1 MNRVDVQ
8 PALFRWALER
18 AGIDSVALQHRFQ
31 KLPEWERGEA
41 KPTLK
46 QLEAFA
52 KATHAPVGYFFLQRP
67 PVEAVPIPDL
77 RTVASQGVTRP
88 TPDLLD
94 TLYLCQQRQE
104 YYRDFARTVG
114 EQPMAFVGSTSVSS
128 SIPRTA
134 EAIRTT
140 LGFDLP
146 ARRRM
151 RTWTDALRSF
161 VDHVEALGVL
171 VMISGIVGSNNKR
184 KLNPQEFR
192 GFALADD
199 LAPLVFVNGADT
211 KAAQMF
217 TLAHELAHL
226 WLGETALSDAGLRST
241 PSQAVERWC
250 NRVAA
255 ELLVPEAAL
264 RSEVRPIED
273 LEEAL
278 KRLSRL
284 FKVSTLVVLRRM
296 YDIGALDQAEFGD
309 AYRRELA
316 RLRSF
321 NTGSGGDF
329 YNTLGARVGKRFAR
343 AVLVSTLE
351 GRSSYTEAFQLL
363 GVRKLGTFND
373 LAQKL
378 GVAA

>member
-18 AGIDSVALQHRFQ
+18 AGIDSFALQHRFQ

-88 TPDLLD
+88 SPDLLD

-114 EQPMAFVGSTSVSS
+114 EQPMAFVGSASVSS
-128 SIPRTA
+128 SIPSTA

-140 LGFDLP
+140 LGFGLP

-151 RTWTDALRSF
+151 RTWTDALRAF

-171 VMISGIVGSNNKR
+171 VMVSGVVGSNNKR

-255 ELLVPEAAL
+255 EVLVPEAAL
-264 RSEVRPIED
+264 RSEVRPLED

-296 YDIGALDQAEFGD
+296 HDIGALDQAEFRD